1 MYGIF
6 LNSKNRMVGIEK
18 LFSGSITGA
27 SVYPREIVKRMI
39 TLKANALIL
48 AHNHPSGC
56 TLPSPE
62 DQHITFRVAMALS
75 VLDACL
81 HDHIIIGDDFYSMAD
96 AGFMKTINAKVKQI
110 LSSGPVKDG

>member
-1 MYGIF
+1 MQNESFWEDLRSGQFASMVREASRGQILQNSRDVYNIMKPLTAGHEDVETMYGIF

-48 AHNHPSGC
+48 AHNLC
-56 TLPSPE
+56 KA
-62 DQHITFRVAMALS
+62 QHKLCYV
-75 VLDACL
+75 
-81 HDHIIIGDDFYSMAD
+81 
-96 AGFMKTINAKVKQI
+96 
-110 LSSGPVKDG
+110 